1 MGIALVYLL
10 LKFIILPLTVR
21 SRDYKFISSYSVQIN
36 IMRPQVKTVSMCC
49 LTTAHPHSPQHFHR
63 LFMGL
68 VTICISLLTYDWSVP
83 NGVKVSWG
91 QICLPCCFLVTTKN
105 IFHLCPGKEKNV
117 FERKKKNLPRTT
129 NPLPDHNCTNS
140 NIRIC
145 MWKMTISENFEVE
158 L

>member
-117 FERKKKNLPRTT
+117 FERKKKIYHEQQIHFQTTTAQIQTSASVCGKWLYQRT
-129 NPLPDHNCTNS
+129 L
-140 NIRIC
+140 
-145 MWKMTISENFEVE
+145 K
-158 L
+158 